1 MITVNFV
8 GSTFAYDMLG
18 DFESYY
24 QDIEPGILPLLKQL
38 DITYEPDDKA
48 KSQVEKVYNSSL
60 VAVTIRGSV
69 RLLDQLYEYLRNRDD
84 FFFFWVDRKPWF
96 LTECVNLSD
105 LDKSEAEFLLK
116 KYGDAIPEDL
126 RADFSALLAG

>member
-1 MITVNFV
+1 MITVKFK

-24 QDIEPGILPLLKQL
+24 QDIEPGMLPPLKQL

-48 KSQVEKVYNSSL
+48 NSQVEEVYNSSL

-69 RLLDQLYEYLRNRDD
+69 RILDQLYEYLRNRDD
-84 FFFFWVDRKPWF
+84 FFFFWADRDPWF
-96 LTECVNLSD
+96 LSKYVHLTD
-105 LDKSEAEFLLK
+105 LDKSEARFLLE
-116 KYGDAIPEDL
+116 KYSDAIPEDL
-126 RADFSALLAG
+126 RADFSSLLAA